1 MCAGYPAWPMTGDQS
16 GTDEIFMAAQEA
28 VGAVTGQQRD
38 SQGRHEWL
46 TRFII
51 MVFTMVCSKINLHS
65 KPLDLPCYLYK
76 EARLNIL
83 FSIFNELKTL
93 FRPMLAFPFTYT

>member
-28 VGAVTGQQRD
+28 VGAATGQQRD

-51 MVFTMVCSKINLHS
+51 IMVFTMALVQMS
-65 KPLDLPCYLYK
+65 
-76 EARLNIL
+76 LN
-83 FSIFNELKTL
+83 
-93 FRPMLAFPFTYT
+93 Y

>member
-1 MCAGYPAWPMTGDQS
+1 MGVYFFTNINPTFYFNSLIQLHMCAGYPAWPMTGDQS

-28 VGAVTGQQRD
+28 VGAATGQQRD

-51 MVFTMVCSKINLHS
+51 IMVFTMALVQKS
-65 KPLDLPCYLYK
+65 
-76 EARLNIL
+76 LN
-83 FSIFNELKTL
+83 
-93 FRPMLAFPFTYT
+93 Y

>member
-1 MCAGYPAWPMTGDQS
+1 MTGDQS

-28 VGAVTGQQRD
+28 VGAATGQQRD

-51 MVFTMVCSKINLHS
+51 IMVFTMALVQISLNYWYQYFEM
-65 KPLDLPCYLYK
+65 KPLDITMY
-76 EARLNIL
+76 
-83 FSIFNELKTL
+83 FL
-93 FRPMLAFPFTYT
+93 FRGKIEYCVFYWKVKYKI

>member
-28 VGAVTGQQRD
+28 VGAATGQQRD

-46 TRFII
+46 TRL
-51 MVFTMVCSKINLHS
+51 S
-65 KPLDLPCYLYK
+65 
-76 EARLNIL
+76 
-83 FSIFNELKTL
+83 
-93 FRPMLAFPFTYT
+93 